1 MKPPPHI
8 RRAKHHQ
15 NKTAHHQQQVPHPK
29 PSQTHAL
36 LDVPNSFKGLRSKL
50 HVPARS
56 SRIHPG
62 DDFYRAC
69 NEAWLQKTHI
79 PEFRD
84 SYSVSEELEDYL
96 ETYLF
101 EIANRATQKAKSGLK
116 PEEPCE
122 DAIGRL
128 VLSAMRPEKQKESV
142 EYLKRG
148 MRGLACI
155 RSREDVGATLGR
167 MIRNGVPTLLDI
179 GADLFLQD
187 GEPKYRLMI
196 SPGSL
201 GLPDPRYYIQI
212 ESPGGSV
219 LKPYKELLDFVA
231 KEFDLGLDLAS
242 GISTETSL
250 AEPLQKFQEERE
262 FVIRPL
268 AEFQKEFHAI
278 PWNSLLGPGGLGIPE
293 KILRTAGSLRIA
305 VTAAGW
311 LSVLNS
317 FFESLPV
324 EQWSP
329 LLGIHTAVHGIQYLP
344 SPYDQRHF
352 ELFGKTLQGQKSK
365 IPQHVL
371 TMNVLKDLMSDSMS
385 YLFVKKYITAKEKE
399 RAETFVRSILSAA
412 KDRLSENPWM
422 ESATKRRTRAKVDA
436 MVASVFYP
444 EPTKPPTAL
453 PALQTDNFLVNV
465 YLLSS
470 ARMDRDIG
478 RLASNVRSIENAWD
492 EPAYT
497 ANAFYYQDL
506 NQIVL
511 PAGYFYWP
519 FYDSERLGWS
529 YGGLG
534 TIISHEIIHA
544 FDEEGKDIDAKGEQ
558 QPLWSKGDER
568 KYQER
573 LGEIIRLFNQ
583 AKVGDIFVNGK
594 KTASENLADL
604 GGLAISLDALEHLLR
619 AKKVGA
625 QERLRELRDF
635 FWSYAVSWRTRVRDK
650 RAIQSIYMDRHAPP
664 EFRVNYIVPQFDAW
678 YEAFGVQTEH
688 DLYIPPE
695 ERIRVF

>member
-1 MKPPPHI
+1 MRPPPPPHI
-8 RRAKHHQ
+8 QRAKHHQ
-15 NKTAHHQQQVPHPK
+15 NKIVHHQQHVPHPK
-29 PSQTHAL
+29 SAQDL
-36 LDVPNSFKGLRSKL
+36 LEPTLGSLKALRSKIQ
-50 HVPARS
+50 V
-56 SRIHPG
+56 SRETGGIHPG

-69 NEAWLQKTHI
+69 NSVWLKKTHI
-79 PEFRD
+79 PDFRD

-101 EIANRATQKAKSGLK
+101 AIVNRATQKAKEGLRA
-116 PEEPCE
+116 EEPCE

-128 VLSAMRPEKQKESV
+128 VLSSMRPEKQGESV

-148 MRGLACI
+148 MRGLSCI
-155 RSREDVGATLGR
+155 RSAEDVAATLGR
-167 MIRNGVPTLLDI
+167 MLRNGVPTLLDI
-179 GADLFLQD
+179 GADLFLQKE
-187 GEPKYRLMI
+187 GGGKYHLMI

-201 GLPDPRYYIQI
+201 GLPDPRYYIQM
-212 ESPGGSV
+212 GDATAGHMK
-219 LKPYKELLDFVA
+219 LYRELLEFIG
-231 KEFDLGLDLAS
+231 KSFDLGFDLAN

-262 FVIRPL
+262 FVIRSL
-268 AEFQKEFHAI
+268 AEFQKEFRAI
-278 PWNSLLGPGGLGIPE
+278 PWGALLGPGGLGIPE
-293 KILRTAGSLRIA
+293 AALRTLRIA
-305 VTAAGW
+305 VTAPAW
-311 LSVLNS
+311 LAVINS

-324 EQWSP
+324 EQWSV

-352 ELFGKTLQGQKSK
+352 ELFGKALQGQKSK

-385 YLFVKKYITAKEKE
+385 YLFVHKYIPPAEKK
-399 RAETFVRSILSAA
+399 RAEEFVRSILTAA
-412 KDRLSENPWM
+412 KERLSENPWM
-422 ESATKRRTRAKVDA
+422 EAATRRRTRAKVDT
-436 MVASVFYP
+436 MTMSVLYP
-444 EPTKPPTAL
+444 EPVKAPTTL
-453 PALQTDNFLVNV
+453 PALQTDNFLVNI

-470 ARMDRDIG
+470 TRMDRDIG
-478 RLASNVRSIENAWD
+478 RLSSHIRSIENAWD

-511 PAGYFYWP
+511 PAGYFFWP
-519 FYDSERLGWS
+519 FYDPERLGWS

-534 TIISHEIIHA
+534 AIISHEIVHA
-544 FDEEGKDIDAKGEQ
+544 FDEEGREIDAKGEH
-558 QPLWSKGDER
+558 QPLWSKADER
-568 KYQER
+568 KYQAH
-573 LGEIIRLFNQ
+573 LNKIIRLFNQ
-583 AKVGDIFVNGK
+583 AKVGDLYVNGK

-619 AKKVGA
+619 AKRVGA
-625 QERLRELRDF
+625 KERLSELRDF
-635 FWSYAVSWRTRVRDK
+635 FWSYAVSWRTRIRDK
-650 RAIQSIYMDRHAPP
+650 KATQNLYMDRHAPP
-664 EFRVNYIVPQFDAW
+664 EFRVNYVVPQFDAW